1 MQVKSVKVFLD
12 SVYQKKIEDKEFI
25 VLKFVSDKLGTI
37 KRYLLKDRVDLKQL
51 PEPNKAYELVEIV
64 KPLS

>member
-1 MQVKSVKVFLD
+1 M
-12 SVYQKKIEDKEFI
+12 YQKKIEDKEFI